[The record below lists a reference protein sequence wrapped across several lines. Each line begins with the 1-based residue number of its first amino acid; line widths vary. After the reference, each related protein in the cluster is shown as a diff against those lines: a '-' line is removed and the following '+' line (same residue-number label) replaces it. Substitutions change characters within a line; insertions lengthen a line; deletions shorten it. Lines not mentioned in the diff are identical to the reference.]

1 MNGKE
6 LLSVDVAHVLVDRV
20 LDVGGLAVADEAV
33 LGFLEQHECKHTK
46 DLDYQLVKYIWAQVW
61 VTISFNPF
69 LSAPISQILVIRIR
83 ITFFRLDELIV
94 QPDVCK
100 QSICKH

>member
-1 MNGKE
+1 LNGKE

-46 DLDYQLVKYIWAQVW
+46 DLDY
-61 VTISFNPF
+61 
-69 LSAPISQILVIRIR
+69 
-83 ITFFRLDELIV
+83 
-94 QPDVCK
+94 
-100 QSICKH
+100 